1 MNKTKSSEQNLITK
15 SNSSNNLKETKVSYN
30 IEIVE
35 DTPENVNE
43 SFGNIIKNEIKNLP
57 ESISTCLPI
66 TMEIENKITNIQ
78 SSITQHE
85 ENVDNRLEF
94 TLKTLDLENLI
105 PIFKSNILT
114 FNDLLFLSKEDLL
127 EMNVQLGPRN
137 RILKIFRRV

>member
-78 SSITQHE
+78 SSITYMKKMLTI
-85 ENVDNRLEF
+85 VL
-94 TLKTLDLENLI
+94 NL
-105 PIFKSNILT
+105 
-114 FNDLLFLSKEDLL
+114 
-127 EMNVQLGPRN
+127 R
-137 RILKIFRRV
+137 